1 MKGNGTVA
9 YRTTD
14 NTVLGNNSQSPAAL
28 GNHLEALKVLTL
40 SILGE
45 VEALKKEKNYVVQ
58 DKINFAEE
66 VLLFEKDLIRCALL
80 RTGGRQRQAARL
92 LNIKATT
99 LNAVTALIQMV
110 RIRETS
116 KKYQFKVC
124 QNQSNTKRSFNYP
137 VINFRFRKIYIG

>member
-80 RTGGRQRQAARL
+80 RTGGRQRQA
-92 LNIKATT
+92 
-99 LNAVTALIQMV
+99 
-110 RIRETS
+110 
-116 KKYQFKVC
+116 
-124 QNQSNTKRSFNYP
+124 
-137 VINFRFRKIYIG
+137 